1 VESLHACEGLNAEE
15 VLSAMPKEVTRRI
28 LTQLRKMN
36 IAEFMPDI
44 NVHMCLFLNRNWQG
58 VPGTLWFSYN

>member
-1 VESLHACEGLNAEE
+1 VEYLHACEGLNAEE

-44 NVHMCLFLNRNWQG
+44 NVH
-58 VPGTLWFSYN
+58 VPFP